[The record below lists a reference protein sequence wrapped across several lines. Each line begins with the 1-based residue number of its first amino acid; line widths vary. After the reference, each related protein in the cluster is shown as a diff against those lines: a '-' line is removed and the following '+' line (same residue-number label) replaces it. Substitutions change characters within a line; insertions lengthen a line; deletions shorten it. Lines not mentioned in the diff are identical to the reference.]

1 MPGRPRAAHNRVVAD
16 ARSGGAKPAGGPS
29 QVAQIYQIR
38 VRGHLSAVGAAWFDG
53 LSVANDADGEAVLS
67 GPIRDQAALMAVLR
81 RVHDL
86 GLTLLDVH
94 SLRPDPGARTARAK
108 DAPGGGAR

>member
-1 MPGRPRAAHNRVVAD
+1 MPGRPRAAHNRVMPD
-16 ARSGGAKPAGGPS
+16 ARSGGARPAGGTS
-29 QVAQIYQIR
+29 QIYQIR

-53 LSVANDADGEAVLS
+53 LTVANGAGGEAVLS

-94 SLRPDPGARTARAK
+94 RTPPQRRAQTPRRPRTAREGSP
-108 DAPGGGAR
+108 DAS

>member
-1 MPGRPRAAHNRVVAD
+1 MAD
-16 ARSGGAKPAGGPS
+16 RDDTQPAGTG
-29 QVAQIYQIR
+29 YQIR

-53 LSVANDADGEAVLS
+53 LTVTNEAGGDAVLS

-86 GLTLLDVH
+86 GLTLVAVH
-94 SLRPDPGARTARAK
+94 RMPADREGAAGEGDEPA
-108 DAPGGGAR
+108 D

>member
-1 MPGRPRAAHNRVVAD
+1 MPGRPRIAHNRVVAD
-16 ARSGGAKPAGGPS
+16 ARSGGARPAGDPS
-29 QVAQIYQIR
+29 QIYQIR

-53 LSVANDADGEAVLS
+53 LIVANGADGESVLS

-94 SLRPDPGARTARAK
+94 SLRPDPGARAK
-108 DAPGGGAR
+108 DAPGGGVR